1 MFKKVLPVF
10 VVLSFIVA
18 AIGATAGV
26 AFAAGINLPA
36 NATTIS
42 STAFGRE
49 GFFSHNAAFAGDVAV
64 SKFTPR
70 DVRGLSGVKFIRQIL
85 ALEPAAN
92 MKKGDKLAGPAYAFF
107 DLTKGLVKAFRD
119 KALKI
124 YYLSPKSNTW
134 TALRTSL
141 INGKNGERAAAR
153 VMGDGWYALGITQ

>member
-85 ALEPAAN
+85 ALEPAA
-92 MKKGDKLAGPAYAFF
+92 KYEK
-107 DLTKGLVKAFRD
+107 R
-119 KALKI
+119 
-124 YYLSPKSNTW
+124 
-134 TALRTSL
+134 R
-141 INGKNGERAAAR
+141 
-153 VMGDGWYALGITQ
+153 

>member
-26 AFAAGINLPA
+26 AFAAGKNIPA
-36 NATTIS
+36 DAITS
-42 STAFGRE
+42 AKTAFGME
-49 GFFSHNAAFAGDVAV
+49 GFYSHNTAFAGDVAV

-107 DLTKGLVKAFRD
+107 DLTKFG
-119 KALKI
+119 KI
-124 YYLSPKSNTW
+124 RACGYLFQELSY
-134 TALRTSL
+134 
-141 INGKNGERAAAR
+141 IR
-153 VMGDGWYALGITQ
+153 VCAHSVFHSA